1 MLHRKFLINI
11 YLIMN
16 FFCCDRFDDKK
27 CDVFYRMYKKQKKY
41 ELKSKSFGKMRDDM
55 CKMWRNITRNN
66 CVRIFLHKIHVSG
79 HVASFLF
86 APLQIRSLAQN
97 CDENYTT
104 NDIRTLLQFDVLIIM
119 ISVYSSRIR
128 FDIRGQFQHK
138 RDVVHMNHRQKSD
151 TINESRRQRIFTFFF
166 ENIRIYSV

>member
-1 MLHRKFLINI
+1 
-11 YLIMN
+11 
-16 FFCCDRFDDKK
+16 
-27 CDVFYRMYKKQKKY
+27 
-41 ELKSKSFGKMRDDM
+41 M
-55 CKMWRNITRNN
+55 CKMWTNITRNN

-128 FDIRGQFQHK
+128 FDIRGQFRHK
-138 RDVVHMNHRQKSD
+138 RDVVHMNCRHKKEIRTYIIPDKNLLS
-151 TINESRRQRIFTFFF
+151 IRNILEIENEYLLSTRFFNRITFLCL
-166 ENIRIYSV
+166 

>member
-1 MLHRKFLINI
+1 MVLEKRN
-11 YLIMN
+11 
-16 FFCCDRFDDKK
+16 DD
-27 CDVFYRMYKKQKKY
+27 V
-41 ELKSKSFGKMRDDM
+41 

-138 RDVVHMNHRQKSD
+138 RDVVHMNHRH
-151 TINESRRQRIFTFFF
+151 RQHKKV
-166 ENIRIYSV
+166 IRIIQKVLRKVLFQYNVYLRIVIQNINVVYIG